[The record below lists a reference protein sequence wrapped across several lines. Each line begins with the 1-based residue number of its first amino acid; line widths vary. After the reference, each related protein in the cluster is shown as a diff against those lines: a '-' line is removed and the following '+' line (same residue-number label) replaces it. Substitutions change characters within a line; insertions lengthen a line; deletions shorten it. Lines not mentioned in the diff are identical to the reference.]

1 MNLHEYQAKQLFA
14 RYGLPAPVGYACTT
28 PREAEEAASKIGAGP
43 WVVKC
48 QVHAGGRGK
57 AGGVKVVNSKEDIR
71 AFAENWLGK
80 RLVTYQTDANGQPVN
95 QILVEAATDIAK
107 ELYLGA
113 VVDRSSRRGP
123 VGLVCAA
130 LGVLAA
136 LTSISAMGVPYL
148 SGAVFSGDGVVRRNY
163 RALSRRPFTIWQRR
177 DS

>member
-113 VVDRSSRRGP
+113 VVDRSSRRVVFMLQEKSFCYGKRTP
-123 VGLVCAA
+123 EFRLRKRGRGNTIKTIFQFIVHLHNF
-130 LGVLAA
+130 
-136 LTSISAMGVPYL
+136 SAE
-148 SGAVFSGDGVVRRNY
+148 F
-163 RALSRRPFTIWQRR
+163 
-177 DS
+177 

>member
-113 VVDRSSRRGP
+113 VVDRSSRR
-123 VGLVCAA
+123 V
-130 LGVLAA
+130 
-136 LTSISAMGVPYL
+136 
-148 SGAVFSGDGVVRRNY
+148 VFMARCRIRDASWRSNWVWKVNWFSSSPKSSW
-163 RALSRRPFTIWQRR
+163 AWRPFSWSATWR
-177 DS
+177 

>member
-95 QILVEAATDIAK
+95 QILVEAATDIGKA
-107 ELYLGA
+107 LYLGA
-113 VVDRSSRRGP
+113 VVDRSGNFHA
-123 VGLVCAA
+123 CAR
-130 LGVLAA
+130 LLAA
-136 LTSISAMGVPYL
+136 ARDRLASFLEGDWRRYADRRRSVSAW
-148 SGAVFSGDGVVRRNY
+148 GAERC
-163 RALSRRPFTIWQRR
+163 
-177 DS
+177 

>member
-57 AGGVKVVNSKEDIR
+57 AGGVKVVKSKEEIR
-71 AFAENWLGK
+71 AFAEHWLGK

-95 QILVEAATDIAK
+95 QIPVEAATDIAK
-107 ELYLGA
+107 ELYRARWLTVAPVAWCSWRLPKA
-113 VVDRSSRRGP
+113 VWKSKSGGRDPHLIHKVAIDPLAGPMPYRS
-123 VGLVCAA
+123 
-130 LGVLAA
+130 
-136 LTSISAMGVPYL
+136 
-148 SGAVFSGDGVVRRNY
+148 
-163 RALSRRPFTIWQRR
+163 
-177 DS
+177 

>member
-95 QILVEAATDIAK
+95 QILVEAATDIGK

-113 VVDRSSRRGP
+113 VVDRSFPSRGLYGIYRRRRGDRKSRGGNP
-123 VGLVCAA
+123 APDPQSCAR
-130 LGVLAA
+130 
-136 LTSISAMGVPYL
+136 SANRPDAL
-148 SGAVFSGDGVVRRNY
+148 SGA
-163 RALSRRPFTIWQRR
+163 
-177 DS
+177 